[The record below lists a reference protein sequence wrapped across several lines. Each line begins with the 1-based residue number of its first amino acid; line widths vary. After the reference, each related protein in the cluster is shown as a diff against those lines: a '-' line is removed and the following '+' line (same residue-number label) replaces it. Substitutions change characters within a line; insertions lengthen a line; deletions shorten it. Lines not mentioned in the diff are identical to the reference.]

1 MRSSLTLL
9 FGLCLLPL
17 AELAAQAEDVN
28 ERLARGGYAAWVRNR
43 SGCTLT
49 IDRANAPVPAYTE
62 GMVFLSH
69 DIFDA
74 VRPDGTMM
82 REIPPRN
89 VSVDGRAVARASNT
103 AHLRVWVS
111 ESCGVSVT
119 QQRKAEIIGDVESR
133 IRFLE
138 SERASD
144 RRGMIIGGALAALS
158 FGVAAHYSSSDAA
171 DADTYSAVGLG
182 AGLGFLLGGFTL
194 RQFDA
199 EDRRSLDLYRRFRAE
214 LTRPY

>member
-1 MRSSLTLL
+1 MKGLRLL
-9 FGLCLLPL
+9 MLALLWLPV
-17 AELAAQAEDVN
+17 AEAGAQAEDVR

-49 IDRANAPVPAYTE
+49 IDRANAPIPAYTE
-62 GMVFLSH
+62 GMIFLSY

-89 VSVDGRAVARASNT
+89 IAVDGRAVARASNT
-103 AHLRVWVS
+103 AHLEVWVS
-111 ESCGVSVT
+111 QSCGVSVT
-119 QQRKAEIIGDVESR
+119 QLRKAELIGSVESR

-199 EDRRSLDLYRRFRAE
+199 EDRRSLELYKRFRAE
-214 LTRPY
+214 LTRSY